1 MKITKPNLFFQRR
14 MAAIWLLLQLIA
26 ATGADLLDRSTAI
39 QPSKDKCFLL
49 QAPETAQITIE
60 PRVLLNELTALR
72 DWERVTKKKITE
84 RSKNKEDL
92 AMEQIIINSLHQE
105 PNVLDELITN
115 QHRLI
120 KMLTQGVYQTTNDP
134 YITVSPNK
142 LELLET
148 IPTLTTEFSTN
159 TRFDNEF
166 VNSQSLRLDEQI
178 ADTTRKLPK
187 EVTEKILTQNFDTFR
202 IQFESTFNKKYP
214 KHVKIGFSD
223 TTTPKNFAEFFKDIV
238 NASEWR
244 KLLTLIK
251 FIKSNILFQMQQR
264 LDPNLDRDN
273 QWFETIATQASNYK
287 TTQYKNKAANTK
299 RITTHHQRPAL
310 RPRRHPLVM
319 LAGKA
324 LITLFSGQAQRLAI
338 KAITKLTTNTKL
350 KKAQSK
356 MIVSARNNTA
366 KTATLPDLITI
377 AIDNKDQ
384 LRSLWTKLRGESN
397 YYKRLDQRINEAQLL
412 ATLSGNNLRLLR
424 DSMIYMR
431 NHSHKIEHLKHIQEL
446 QFEYAKSIFTQ
457 TLPLNL
463 LDSLQGTPLTNCRV
477 SVTLIENTFTIRY
490 NYHSEVNQIPTF
502 TIRTTPFLIGDRA
515 FSLSLPEEISLLEDG
530 KFVIPNPRSTC
541 GYKCHCDENTI
552 KQKIDPCFEQILKD
566 KFAGN
571 VKIDVE
577 KCRNYLMPTNNQQT
591 AIRFKQDHYTI
602 FTPTHTEA
610 EISCGKNREQTNMKP
625 GINRIEIP
633 YGCKMTTDKL
643 YIQNH
648 HIPAETIPLIHE
660 NDLTKDK
667 KRLANEP
674 EGNLGSLLQAIKG
687 LNYSEYANVD
697 TALIE
702 SLANMEK
709 TIKLLNKKEAN
720 ITHHAITAAVS
731 ITTTLILT
739 IILSQVKGKILG
751 GCRRKVLICGC
762 CCAVRPEDNTN
773 AIIHHAKQEEET
785 PLQEEK
791 PVPLHYPDLDLYA
804 SNNSITSRER
814 PKPTPRSGCK

>member
-1 MKITKPNLFFQRR
+1 MNTIKPNFFFQKR
-14 MAAIWLLLQLIA
+14 MAAIWILLQIIA

-49 QAPETAQITIE
+49 QAPETAQLIIE
-60 PRVLLNELTALR
+60 PRVLLNELLALR
-72 DWERVTKKKITE
+72 DWERITKKKINE
-84 RSKNKEDL
+84 RSKNETDML
-92 AMEQIIINSLHQE
+92 AIEQILINSLHQE
-105 PNVLDELITN
+105 PNVLDELITK

-142 LELLET
+142 LELLEI
-148 IPTLTTEFSTN
+148 IPKITTEFSTG

-166 VNSQSLRLDEQI
+166 VNSQNLRLDEQI
-178 ADTTRKLPK
+178 TDATRKLPK

-264 LDPNLDRDN
+264 LNPNLDRDN
-273 QWFETIATQASNYK
+273 QWFETIATQASNHK
-287 TTQYKNKAANTK
+287 TLQYKNNAANTK
-299 RITTHHQRPAL
+299 RVMTHHQRPAL
-310 RPRRHPLVM
+310 RTRRHPLVM

-324 LITLFSGQAQRLAI
+324 LITLFSGQAQRLAV

-350 KKAQSK
+350 KKAQSR
-356 MIVSARNNTA
+356 MIVSARNNTP
-366 KTATLPDLITI
+366 KTANLPDLITT

-384 LRSLWTKLRGESN
+384 LRRLWAKLRGKSD
-397 YYKRLDQRINEAQLL
+397 YYEKLDQRINEAKLL
-412 ATLSGNNLRLLR
+412 AKLANTNLRLLR

-431 NHSHKIEHLKHIQEL
+431 NHSHKIEHMKHIQEL
-446 QFEYAKSIFTQ
+446 QFEYANSVFTQ
-457 TLPLNL
+457 TLPINL

-477 SVTLIENTFTIRY
+477 SVTLIENKFTIRY

-515 FSLSLPEEISLLEDG
+515 FSLSLPAEISLLEDG

-541 GYKCHCDENTI
+541 GYKCHCDENTV

-571 VKIDVE
+571 VKIDIE

-591 AIRFKQDHYTI
+591 AIRFKQDHYTV
-602 FTPTHTEA
+602 FTPTHTKA

-633 YGCKMTTDKL
+633 YGCKMQTDKL

-660 NDLTKDK
+660 NDLTGDK
-667 KRLANEP
+667 KRLANNSED
-674 EGNLGSLLQAIKG
+674 NLGSLIQGIKR
-687 LNYSEYANVD
+687 LNYSEYGNVD
-697 TALIE
+697 TALIK
-702 SLANMEK
+702 SVADMK
-709 TIKLLNKKEAN
+709 KMIKLMNEQEVN

-739 IILSQVKGKILG
+739 IILSQIKGRILG
-751 GCRRKVLICGC
+751 GCRKNVLICGC
-762 CCAVRPEDNTN
+762 CCAVRPEDSTN
-773 AIIHHAKQEEET
+773 AILNHAKQEEEA
-785 PLQEEK
+785 PLQEDK
-791 PVPLHYPDLDLYA
+791 PVHYPDLDLYA